1 MGCTL
6 SGRRVKL
13 WKIKSI
19 MNWRSWDIQS
29 VCSIFLSF
37 FWNYW
42 EGEPFVTHPPVPLI
56 VTVEEYQA
64 RTDPL
69 APNRLPWWRT
79 LYNRISQ
86 SGRDADGENESFIPR
101 KSSYKPSR
109 LRTDTRQPEDINRN
123 IDDHPPPSLL
133 HPINVP
139 PPPPPQ
145 RSTISLRDYD
155 QHELYGQDR
164 HSVLPL
170 DYFSADV
177 GRPSSKSPPP
187 PRTSFN
193 RGIGAV
199 YHDPYEALGGSVYS
213 HLHPTNTRK
222 QHNTDRPPLKKQ
234 KARSPPPRSCSYVP
248 TREGLMFPAPLSP
261 NYDME
266 NEHRARRANAWISD
280 ELDDR
285 PPPLP
290 SKDKIS
296 RDEES
301 PNASYRRSTHR
312 REAAYAP
319 GSQTSP

>member
-1 MGCTL
+1 M
-6 SGRRVKL
+6 
-13 WKIKSI
+13 
-19 MNWRSWDIQS
+19 
-29 VCSIFLSF
+29 
-37 FWNYW
+37 
-42 EGEPFVTHPPVPLI
+42 
-56 VTVEEYQA
+56 EEYQA
-64 RTDPL
+64 NTEPS

-86 SGRDADGENESFIPR
+86 SGRDADGEKESFIPR
-101 KSSYKPSR
+101 KSTYRPSR
-109 LRTDTRQPEDINRN
+109 LRTDTRWPDDINRN

-139 PPPPPQ
+139 PPPQ
-145 RSTISLRDYD
+145 RSPISLRDYD

-170 DYFSADV
+170 DYLPADFGRFI

-187 PRTSFN
+187 RTNFN

-199 YHDPYEALGGSVYS
+199 YHDPYEALGSVYS
-213 HLHPTNTRK
+213 HLRPTNTRK
-222 QHNTDRPPLKKQ
+222 QHNDDRSPSRNLKKKQ
-234 KARSPPPRSCSYVP
+234 KPRSPPSRSLSYVP
-248 TREGLMFPAPLSP
+248 AREEVVFPAPLSP

-266 NEHRARRANAWISD
+266 FNTTNEPRARHANAWRSD

-290 SKDKIS
+290 PKDNIS
-296 RDEES
+296 CDEER

-319 GSQTSP
+319 GSQTRPEIPISPVFIGKWAHRQTNVPQAAHVSSYNDFNDPSRSLY